1 MFSYFDRIK
10 NLIRYILL
18 VFLTYGVVL
27 DMETVSCK
35 TVVRSKADEQRV
47 SGGSDVTR

>member
-1 MFSYFDRIK
+1 MFSYFDHKK
-10 NLIRYILL
+10 NLIRYIHILL
-18 VFLTYGVVL
+18 LTYGVVL

-35 TVVRSKADEQRV
+35 TVVRSEADEQRV